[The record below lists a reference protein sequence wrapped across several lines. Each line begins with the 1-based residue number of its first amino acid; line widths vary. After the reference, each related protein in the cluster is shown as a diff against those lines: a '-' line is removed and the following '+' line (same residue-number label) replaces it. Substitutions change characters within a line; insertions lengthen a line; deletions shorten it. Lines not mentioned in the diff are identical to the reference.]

1 MANFSAISDYT
12 ATIVNLLTP
21 WDIITLSLL
30 WVGLVVVYR
39 IWFGPL
45 ASFPGPKLAALTGWY
60 ETYFECVQRGRY
72 WVEIERM
79 HEQYGPIVRISPWE
93 LHVNDPDWNEPY
105 KVGSRVDKYHWYY
118 KFVGSSDAA
127 FGTSDHEK
135 HRIRRKA
142 QQGYFTLGAVAKF
155 EPVLANITG
164 KLCQRLQEFK
174 ETRQPVNLSNVFRSL
189 ATDVV
194 TEFSFHKSYGLL
206 EQPDFAAAFHKTLR
220 DFPEIGLWHRHFGI
234 ILDLMDLMPR
244 WLDIGVRTKEIVA
257 AYMRGGTKQ
266 SSDAQVYERSNVIH
280 QMLDSPE
287 LPVKDKTEFRLALEV
302 RTFVG
307 AGTETTGNTLVVMTY
322 HLLANPDMAMKLK
335 MELRA
340 AQRASLKP
348 LTYQQL
354 AKLSYLSSVILEG
367 HRYKD
372 QHIPI
377 NTPVSTTQRL
387 THYNADIFPKPNSF
401 LPERWMDPSDR
412 RRLERYVQPFGKG
425 SRSCVGVH
433 LASSELYVAIA
444 KVFMELELELF
455 DTFEDDIVQ
464 VHDFFSPFPASEK
477 GLRVLVQ

>member
-1 MANFSAISDYT
+1 MRRISNVYKEGDTGLRSSGCTSNTVRST
-12 ATIVNLLTP
+12 AGVL
-21 WDIITLSLL
+21 
-30 WVGLVVVYR
+30 
-39 IWFGPL
+39 
-45 ASFPGPKLAALTGWY
+45 
-60 ETYFECVQRGRY
+60 YFIENQTDQGRY
-72 WVEIERM
+72 I
-79 HEQYGPIVRISPWE
+79 GPIVRISPWE

-174 ETRQPVNLSNVFRSL
+174 ETRQPVNLSN
-189 ATDVV
+189 
-194 TEFSFHKSYGLL
+194 
-206 EQPDFAAAFHKTLR
+206 
-220 DFPEIGLWHRHFGI
+220 
-234 ILDLMDLMPR
+234 
-244 WLDIGVRTKEIVA
+244 DIGVRTKEIVA

-367 HRYKD
+367 HR
-372 QHIPI
+372 
-377 NTPVSTTQRL
+377 
-387 THYNADIFPKPNSF
+387 
-401 LPERWMDPSDR
+401 
-412 RRLERYVQPFGKG
+412 
-425 SRSCVGVH
+425 RSCVGVH

-464 VHDFFSPFPASEK
+464 SIPCK
-477 GLRVLVQ
+477 